1 MSKQNRR
8 QFLSAAGKAAA
19 VTGIATLAGGT
30 AMAATA
36 PGQKVFVHHVYFWL
50 HNPDSQEDKAKLIA
64 GLQKLAKGAKTIQQ
78 HHIGQPSTTNRDVID
93 RSYQVSWLLFFK
105 NKADQDVYQTDPAH
119 LKFIEECSSLWK
131 KVIVYDS
138 EDI

>member
-1 MSKQNRR
+1 MSKQTRR
-8 QFLSAAGKAAA
+8 QFLSAAGKTAA
-19 VTGIATLAGGT
+19 VASVATMTGGVAIAVPPAE
-30 AMAATA
+30 
-36 PGQKVFVHHVYFWL
+36 KVFVHHVYFWL

-64 GLQKLAKGAKTIQQ
+64 GLQKLSQGAKTIKQ
-78 HHIGQPSTTNRDVID
+78 HHIGMPSTTNRDVID